1 MFDYISIKTY
11 LLRTSLLVIN
21 AVLILTLCGLS
32 YVQYKE
38 GIKEEQ
44 EELLHPKTSVP
55 SEKYMNEMFPKKP
68 TTPFSAAVKSA
79 GIPFLSDAIP
89 SLPAVAAVPSM
100 PALPAVPSM
109 PALPAVPSMPTLPA
123 VPSMP
128 ALSAAPRMPTLPAAP
143 LPK

>member
-1 MFDYISIKTY
+1 M
-11 LLRTSLLVIN
+11 SLLVIN

-55 SEKYMNEMFPKKP
+55 SEKYMNEMFPDKP
-68 TTPFSAAVKSA
+68 TTPFSAVVKSA
-79 GIPFLSDAIP
+79 DIPFLSDAIP
-89 SLPAVAAVPSM
+89 SLPALPGVPALPAAPSM
-100 PALPAVPSM
+100 PALPK
-109 PALPAVPSMPTLPA
+109 AL
-123 VPSMP
+123 
-128 ALSAAPRMPTLPAAP
+128 